1 MDAILLG
8 LTYVIC
14 YLDDILITGSTD
26 QEHLENL
33 EEVLSRLK
41 QHSIRLKKNK
51 CQFLQDAVEYLGH
64 QIDAQGIRTA
74 TSKLEG
80 SCRPLHHAT

>member
-1 MDAILLG
+1 MSYATWMI
-8 LTYVIC
+8 
-14 YLDDILITGSTD
+14 ILITGSTD